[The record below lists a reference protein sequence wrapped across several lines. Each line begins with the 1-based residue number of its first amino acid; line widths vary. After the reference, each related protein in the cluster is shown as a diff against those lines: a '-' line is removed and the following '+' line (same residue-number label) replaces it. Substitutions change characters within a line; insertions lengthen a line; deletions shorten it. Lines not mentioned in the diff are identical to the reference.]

1 MIKIKLTDIDDNP
14 YQTRMEYGDL
24 ADLKESLVQMNTTLV
39 ETSGLIQVPIA
50 RLVLDGLVV
59 DPLPQD
65 VAGFLRGCPA
75 RVELAM
81 GHRRKRAFM
90 ELAQHADGSAW
101 SEMPVELRALNDE
114 AMAEIAWEENERRM
128 DISDIERAVAL
139 DRAQDDFGWTQTQTG
154 EKFGLSQSAV
164 ANLLRLLA
172 LPDKVQSLI
181 RQGSITGRHGRA
193 LLPLTDLDTRW
204 ETYLSI
210 LQNGA
215 PGTYRTVAEVEKAV
229 QEQIERETLDLTE
242 VPWDENWTPDLQA
255 TWACAGCAHRVRVG
269 RTWRCRDHSC
279 YHAKHQTYRIKV
291 KGPAQANTVYNQRKL
306 QGWKLTSAPGNWNT
320 CVGCARRGNQVDGEW
335 LMSGPVTVICPE
347 CAEAAQ
353 LKPSAKEEPKAE
365 PVTIAA
371 APVAPVSAA
380 AISSPAVGTPDA
392 QVYIQKPNP
401 FAPST
406 WTATPSPAP
415 APTAG
420 PTLPPPA
427 PAPAGKT
434 LMEVLLKP
442 EPAMVL
448 TARILPGSDLPAR
461 KVMVAV
467 GLEGHG
473 PQAMR
478 SGTFEELQALIMT
491 AVCEVLGGE
500 A

>member
-1 MIKIKLTDIDDNP
+1 MIRVALDRIDDNP
-14 YQTRMEYGDL
+14 YQTRQEYGDL
-24 ADLKESLVQMNTTLV
+24 ADLTASLTQLRPTLA
-39 ETSGLIQVPIA
+39 ETCGLIQAPIA
-50 RLVLDGLVV
+50 RLVLDGRVV

-65 VAGFLRGCPA
+65 AAAFLRECPA

-81 GHRRKRAFM
+81 GHRRKRAFI
-90 ELAQHADGSAW
+90 ELSLRSDAGAW
-101 SEMPVELRALNDE
+101 GELPVELRALDDE
-114 AMAEIAWEENERRM
+114 AMAAIAWEENERRQ

-139 DRAQDDFGWTQTQTG
+139 DRAQDDFGWTQAQTG
-154 EKFGLSQSAV
+154 AKFGLSQSAV
-164 ANLLRLLA
+164 ANLLRLLV

-193 LLPLTDLDTRW
+193 LLPLTDLNARW

-215 PGTYRTVAEVEKAV
+215 PGTYRTVAEVEQAV

-242 VPWDENWTPDLQA
+242 VPWDENWTPGLPA
-255 TWACAGCAHRVRVG
+255 TWACAGCEQRVRVG

-279 YHAKHQTYRIKV
+279 YHVKQQTYRIKV

-306 QGWKLTSAPGNWNT
+306 QGWKLTTAPGNWNT

-353 LKPSAKEEPKAE
+353 LQPSAQEEPKAE

-371 APVAPVSAA
+371 APVAPASAV
-380 AISSPAVGTPDA
+380 AINSPAVGTPDT

-406 WTATPSPAP
+406 WSPAP
-415 APTAG
+415 SAAPDPK
-420 PTLPPPA
+420 PTLPPPGR
-427 PAPAGKT
+427 P
-434 LMEVLLKP
+434 LVEVLVKP
-442 EPAMVL
+442 DPAMVL
-448 TARILPGSDLPAR
+448 TARILPGDDLNAR
-461 KVMVAV
+461 RVVVAL
-467 GLEGHG
+467 GREGHG

-478 SGTFEELQALIMT
+478 SGTFEELQTLIGTALH
-491 AVCEVLGGE
+491 EVFGGE